1 MISMKM
7 IPMRTNSMK
16 MSLMKIAKYI
26 SFGAVLVALVLGV
39 AAATRAQ
46 DVSYNDILHANEHP
60 DDWLTYG
67 GNYASQRFSGLK
79 QVNTENV
86 ANLKMQWVY
95 QLRRPGI
102 FESSPIVAGGIM
114 YVTEPPTT
122 VTALDVRTGKP
133 VWRWTADL
141 PKDLLTIGLFPT
153 NRGVAILGDTVYVA
167 TIDAHLVAL
176 DAKTGAVKWN
186 VEVGSNKDAVA
197 ITQAPLAING
207 KIVLGMGGGE
217 GGLRGYIDAYDAN
230 DGKRLWRLYTIPT
243 DGEAGVE
250 TWAGDS
256 YKYGGATT
264 WNTGAYDPE
273 SNTLF
278 WGTGNPAPD
287 WNGDARKGDNLYS
300 CSLLAI
306 DADTGKMK
314 WYFQFSPHETHD
326 WDASE
331 PPILFDATIDG
342 KKRKVVAQ
350 ADRNAFYYVLDRE
363 TGQFLA
369 GKAYAKETWAKGLD
383 SKGRPIEVP
392 NIDPT
397 TQGNLIYPSITGSV
411 NWTSSSYSP
420 LTNLFYVNTRELG
433 AYYFKGHPEMDPHNP
448 RDIGGGGGQKLVGG
462 DNAYSA
468 VRALDANSGD
478 LKWQFKMV
486 GDSWTGT
493 LATAGNLVFCADAE
507 GNFFALDA
515 TTGKP
520 LWNVQLGNS
529 VRANPITYSVD
540 GKQYVEAAGGNS
552 IFVFSLP

>member
-1 MISMKM
+1 
-7 IPMRTNSMK
+7 MRA
-16 MSLMKIAKYI
+16 AKY
-26 SFGAVLVALVLGV
+26 FLCGAALAGLVLG
-39 AAATRAQ
+39 ARLESAAQ
-46 DVSYNDILHANEHP
+46 DVTYDQILHSASHAE
-60 DDWLTYG
+60 DWLTYG
-67 GNYASQRFSGLK
+67 GNYASQRFSELQQINKTNVNQLK
-79 QVNTENV
+79 
-86 ANLKMQWVY
+86 LRWVY
-95 QLRRPGI
+95 QLRRTGI
-102 FESSPIVAGGIM
+102 FESSPIVVDGIM

-122 VTALDVRTGKP
+122 VTALDVRTGRP
-133 VWRWTADL
+133 VWRWSADL
-141 PKDLLTIGLFPT
+141 PKNLLTIGLFPT

-176 DAKTGAVKWN
+176 DARTGAVRWN
-186 VEVGSNKDAVA
+186 VEIGDNAKAVA
-197 ITQAPLAING
+197 ITQAPLAIKG
-207 KIVLGMGGGE
+207 KIIVGMGGGE
-217 GGLRGYIDAYDAN
+217 GGLRGYIDAYDAK

-243 DGEAGVE
+243 TGEPGVD
-250 TWAGDS
+250 TWEGDS

-273 SNTLF
+273 LNTLY

-342 KKRKVVAQ
+342 KKRKIVAQ
-350 ADRNAFYYVLDRE
+350 ADRNAFYYVLDRV
-363 TGQFLA
+363 TGQFIA
-369 GKAYAKETWAKGLD
+369 GKPYAKQTWAKGLD
-383 SKGRPIEVP
+383 AKGRPIENP

-397 TQGNLIYPSITGSV
+397 TKGNLIYPSITGSV

-420 LTNLFYVNTRELG
+420 LTGLFYVDTREQG
-433 AYYFKGHPEMDPHNP
+433 AYYYKGHPTIDPANP
-448 RDIGGGGGQKLVGG
+448 NDIGGGGGQKLVNG
-462 DNAYSA
+462 DAAYTA
-468 VRALDANSGD
+468 VRALEATTGNR
-478 LKWQFKMV
+478 KWEFKMV

-493 LATAGNLVFCADAE
+493 LVTAGGLVFCADSQ

-515 TTGKP
+515 DIGKP
-520 LWNVQLGNS
+520 LWNIQLGNS

-540 GKQYVEAAGGNS
+540 GKQYVVGEAGNAVS
-552 IFVFSLP
+552 VFSLP

>member
-1 MISMKM
+1 MK
-7 IPMRTNSMK
+7 TS
-16 MSLMKIAKYI
+16 KYVLAAV
-26 SFGAVLVALVLGV
+26 AVLALVVGMHAW
-39 AAATRAQ
+39 AA
-46 DVSYNDILHANEHP
+46 DVTYEDILHSGSHP
-60 DDWLTYG
+60 GDWLTYG
-67 GNYASQRFSGLK
+67 GNYSSQRFSELK

-86 ANLKMQWVY
+86 ANLKVRWVY
-95 QLRRPGI
+95 QLRRQGI
-102 FESSPIVAGGIM
+102 FESSPIVANGIM

-122 VTALDVRTGKP
+122 VTALDVRTGAP
-133 VWRWTADL
+133 IWRWTADL

-176 DAKTGAVKWN
+176 DAKTGAMRWR
-186 VEVGSNKDAVA
+186 VEVGDNRDAVA

-207 KIVLGMGGGE
+207 KIIVGMGGGE
-217 GGLRGYIDAYDAN
+217 GGLRGYIDAYDAK
-230 DGKRLWRLYTIPT
+230 DGKRLWRLYTVPSA
-243 DGEAGVE
+243 GEPGIE
-250 TWAGDS
+250 TWEGDS
-256 YKYGGATT
+256 WKYGGATT
-264 WNTGAYDPE
+264 WNTGSYDPE
-273 SNTLF
+273 TNTLF

-306 DADTGKMK
+306 DADTGKMR

-331 PPILFDATIDG
+331 PPILFDAMIDG
-342 KKRKVVAQ
+342 KMRKLVAQ
-350 ADRNAFYYVLDRE
+350 ANRNAFYYVLDRE

-369 GKAYAKETWAKGLD
+369 GQAYAKETWAKGLD
-383 SKGRPIEVP
+383 AKGRAIELP
-392 NIDPT
+392 NIEPT

-420 LTNLFYVNTRELG
+420 LTGLFYVNTRELG
-433 AYYFKGHPEMDPHNP
+433 AYYFKGNPEMEPHNP

-462 DNAYSA
+462 DKAYSA
-468 VRALDANSGD
+468 IRALEGTSGK

-493 LATAGNLVFCADAE
+493 LVTAGNLLFCADAE
-507 GNFFALDA
+507 GNFFALNA
-515 TTGKP
+515 ETGQP
-520 LWNVQLGNS
+520 LWNIQLGNS
-529 VRANPITYSVD
+529 VRANPITYAVD
-540 GKQYVEAAGGNS
+540 GKQYVESAAGNS